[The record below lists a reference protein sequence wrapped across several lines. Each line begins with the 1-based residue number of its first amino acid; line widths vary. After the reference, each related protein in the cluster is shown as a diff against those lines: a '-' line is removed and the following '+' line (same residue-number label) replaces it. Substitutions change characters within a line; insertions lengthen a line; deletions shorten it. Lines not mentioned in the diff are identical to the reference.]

1 MKKINPEAVLKPKT
15 QLHSEAHVLADELSC
30 HFREPKKFA
39 MYLGVT
45 KKIGIRACRRLFSEI
60 KQSDAKEPAKLF
72 MYKVKQY
79 NLELKKKHGKTR
91 AGNRKKQ

>member
-1 MKKINPEAVLKPKT
+1 MKKINPEAVLKPKK

-45 KKIGIRACRRLFSEI
+45 KKIGLRTCRRLFSEVR
-60 KQSDAKEPAKLF
+60 QSDAKEPAKLF